1 LIAHPRKMQ
10 SLDNFGNYEVPTPY
24 SISGSSNFYNIPHNI
39 MIVHRDFEMDGKS
52 LARIMIAKVKN
63 KYIGKVNKM
72 GIPFQYDVPTQ
83 SYSELQTFE
92 GQTW

>member
-1 LIAHPRKMQ
+1 
-10 SLDNFGNYEVPTPY
+10 
-24 SISGSSNFYNIPHNI
+24 
-39 MIVHRDFEMDGKS
+39 MDGKS

-83 SYSELQTFE
+83 SYSELQTYE